1 MLEDRIRKV
10 KELTSR
16 MYESHFMNDA
26 LGDTFRPGGL
36 NLTVRL
42 AELAGLN
49 SDSFV
54 LDIACGKGATPCFLS
69 HKYGCRVVGI
79 DLSTKLVSIAQK
91 KSENDALLSHVD
103 LLVGD
108 GEKLPFNDSTFDI
121 VISECSIS
129 LLPDKRAAAKEIRRV
144 MKPKGKLVISDVIL
158 RSKISSRLNNQI
170 AFASCVSGAESL
182 NGYIKLFENVG
193 FGDTFVE
200 DHSEEMKRMAY
211 QILVRFGS
219 FETFS
224 KKLAE
229 DSGIFETGCCGKRHG
244 SPWLEL
250 FKEGKP
256 GYALLSFTKLR

>member
-1 MLEDRIRKV
+1 MLEDRIQKV

-16 MYESHFMNDA
+16 IYESHFMNDA
-26 LGDTFRPGGL
+26 LGDTFRLGGL
-36 NLTVRL
+36 SLTARL

-49 SDSFV
+49 SDSFI
-54 LDIACGKGATPCFLS
+54 LDIACGKGTTPCFLS
-69 HKYGCRVVGI
+69 QKYDCRVVGM
-79 DLSTKLVSIAQK
+79 DLSKKLVSIAQK

-108 GEKLPFNDSTFDI
+108 GEKLPFNDSTFD
-121 VISECSIS
+121 VVMSECSIS
-129 LLPDKRAAAKEIRRV
+129 LLPDKRAAAKEIERV

-224 KKLAE
+224 RRLAE
-229 DSGIFETGCCGKRHG
+229 DSGLFETSCCEARHG
-244 SPWLEL
+244 SLCLEL